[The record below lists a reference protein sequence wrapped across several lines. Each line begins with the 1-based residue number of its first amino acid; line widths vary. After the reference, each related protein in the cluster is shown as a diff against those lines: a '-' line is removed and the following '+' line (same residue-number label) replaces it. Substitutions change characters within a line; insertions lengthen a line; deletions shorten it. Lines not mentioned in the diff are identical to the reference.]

1 MFLVRLPHYMLDVV
15 GWEINVLTDVVGWV
29 IDVLT
34 VVVFL
39 FFLAY

>member
-1 MFLVRLPHYMLDVV
+1 MFLVRLPYYMLDVV
-15 GWEINVLTDVVGWV
+15 SWGINVLTDVVGWV
-29 IDVLT
+29 INVLT